1 MSGNFQNPTQKADS
15 LLRLRQ
21 VLEIIPVSKA
31 TWWNG
36 VYSGRYP
43 QPIMLGPKT
52 ACWKES
58 EIRQLADEGV
68 QHG

>member
-1 MSGNFQNPTQKADS
+1 
-15 LLRLRQ
+15 

-58 EIRQLADEGV
+58 EILRLAEKGV

>member
-1 MSGNFQNPTQKADS
+1 MSGKSQNTTQKTDS

-21 VLEIIPVSKA
+21 VLDIIPVSKA

-58 EIRQLADEGV
+58 DIRRLAEKGV